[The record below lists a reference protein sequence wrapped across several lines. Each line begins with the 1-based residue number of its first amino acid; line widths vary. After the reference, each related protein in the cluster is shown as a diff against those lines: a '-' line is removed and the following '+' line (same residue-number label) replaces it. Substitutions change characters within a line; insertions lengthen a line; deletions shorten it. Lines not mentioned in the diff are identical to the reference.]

1 MDLGK
6 GVPEE
11 ALIERIRGQAPNKCC
26 TLIYTVTEFLPYHK
40 NASMDYQF
48 KFHTNYIQQTNLF
61 VVKKIS

>member
-11 ALIERIRGQAPNKCC
+11 ALLERIRGQAPNKCC

-48 KFHTNYIQQTNLF
+48 KFHTN
-61 VVKKIS
+61 